1 MMDRL
6 SLTIIPANPDTV
18 IAAKAGI
25 QKDTP

>member
-6 SLTIIPANPDTV
+6 SLTTVPANPHIV